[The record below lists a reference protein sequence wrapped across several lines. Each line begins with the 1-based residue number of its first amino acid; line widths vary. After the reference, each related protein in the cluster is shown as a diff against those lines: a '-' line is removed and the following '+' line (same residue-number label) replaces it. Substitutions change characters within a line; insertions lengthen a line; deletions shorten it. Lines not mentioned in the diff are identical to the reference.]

1 MKQLSLK
8 EIQDK
13 YAADGTV
20 SSAILRK
27 LQRDPRTGARR
38 LYKMLAKRYD
48 EQKKEKNRL
57 DAMLHFER
65 LLWKAGIERI
75 AGVDEVGMGPL
86 AGPVV
91 AASVVFPPGTEI
103 AGIDDSKALDEA
115 TRNRLDQ
122 EIRAK
127 ATAFSIGMVEVEE
140 IDRINIYH
148 AGIRAMQLAVSSL
161 PVAPQH
167 ILVDSRT
174 IPGFTQPQNS
184 FDKGDGI
191 NFSIAAASIVA
202 KVYRDRMMTEL
213 DALYPGYGFASH
225 KGYATPEHQRAI
237 RELGPCAIHRRSFDY
252 IRELRGEYCE
262 LYYDLKN
269 RGYACGSRSAL
280 SLWESEM
287 KASEPNLSLNE
298 NKKLHLL
305 ATRLWKRLAT
315 TP

>member
-1 MKQLSLK
+1 MH
-8 EIQDK
+8 
-13 YAADGTV
+13 
-20 SSAILRK
+20 RNF
-27 LQRDPRTGARR
+27 PRAW
-38 LYKMLAKRYD
+38 
-48 EQKKEKNRL
+48 N
-57 DAMLHFER
+57 
-65 LLWKAGIERI
+65 
-75 AGVDEVGMGPL
+75 
-86 AGPVV
+86 
-91 AASVVFPPGTEI
+91 FP
-103 AGIDDSKALDEA
+103 
-115 TRNRLDQ
+115 
-122 EIRAK
+122 
-127 ATAFSIGMVEVEE
+127 
-140 IDRINIYH
+140 
-148 AGIRAMQLAVSSL
+148 SL
-161 PVAPQH
+161 PIAPQH

-202 KVYRDRMMTEL
+202 KVYRDRLMTKL
-213 DALYPGYGFASH
+213 DMQYPGYGFASH

-269 RGYACGSRSAL
+269 RGYACGSRGAL
-280 SLWESEM
+280 SLWEIEM
-287 KASEPNLSLNE
+287 KAAEPNLSINE